1 LDNDEKKA
9 EASPTTKSHSR
20 PKPLKIS
27 PTKKDGK
34 NDSDEEIASPQIK
47 NLKLAHVK
55 QTIDE
60 MRSSKKLYLKDS
72 IRP

>member
-1 LDNDEKKA
+1 M
-9 EASPTTKSHSR
+9 
-20 PKPLKIS
+20 KIS
-27 PTKKDGK
+27 PPKKDIK
-34 NDSDEEIASPQIK
+34 NDSDEEISSPAIK

-55 QTIDE
+55 QTIDD